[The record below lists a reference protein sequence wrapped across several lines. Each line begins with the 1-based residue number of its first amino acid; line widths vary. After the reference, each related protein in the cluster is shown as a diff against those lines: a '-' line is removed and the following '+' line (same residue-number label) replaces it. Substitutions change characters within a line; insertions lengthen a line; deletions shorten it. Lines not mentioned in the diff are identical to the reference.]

1 MRLPQ
6 AQIWPGR
13 EVEDQL
19 VGPEGQRYVQ
29 VQRRRG
35 HRGSGD
41 PPCTGLEAGDSLR
54 CELELQ

>member
-19 VGPEGQRYVQ
+19 VGPEGQRHVQ

-41 PPCTGLEAGDSLR
+41 PPCTGLEAGDSL
-54 CELELQ
+54 